1 MKMINALIIAGGI
14 GERTGNKVPK
24 QFLNIFDKPIII
36 YTLEA
41 FQKHKE
47 VDAITVVCLDGWH
60 EFLKTYC
67 QQFGISKLASV
78 VSGGVNGQSS
88 IYNGIMDISTRCQ
101 GDDIVIIHEATRP
114 LVSADIISD
123 SIRICKEFGG
133 AVAAV
138 SCNDAMLHTTSHNI
152 ANKYIPRETLVKAQN
167 PHTYRLEK
175 LLWAHRMAKERKIS
189 DSVATSTLMAEL
201 GEPLH
206 LSQGS
211 EKNFKITTSEDIEI
225 FKAIIL
231 SRPPN
236 EAARNM
242 LL

>member
-1 MKMINALIIAGGI
+1 MINALIIAGGV

-24 QFLNIFDKPIII
+24 QFLNVFDKPIII

-41 FQKHKE
+41 FQRHEE
-47 VDAITVVCLDGWH
+47 VDAITVVCLDGWR

-67 QQFGISKLASV
+67 QQFGISKLVSV
-78 VSGGVNGQSS
+78 VGGGVNGQNS
-88 IYNGIMDISTRCQ
+88 IYNGITEISTRCKD
-101 GDDIVIIHEATRP
+101 DDIVMIHEATRP

-123 SIRICKEFGG
+123 SIRVCKEFGG

-138 SCNDAMLHTTSHNI
+138 PCNDAMFHRGCHNT
-152 ANKYIPRETLVKAQN
+152 ASRYIPRETLVKAQN
-167 PHTYRLEK
+167 PHTFRLGK
-175 LLWAHRMAKERKIS
+175 LLWAHNAAKERMIT

-211 EKNFKITTSEDIEI
+211 EKNFKITTNEDIEI
-225 FKAIIL
+225 FKSII
-231 SRPPN
+231 SGCPQAGAPR
-236 EAARNM
+236 
-242 LL
+242 

>member
-1 MKMINALIIAGGI
+1 MINALIIAGGV

-67 QQFGISKLASV
+67 QQFGISKLVSV
-78 VSGGVNGQSS
+78 VSGGVNGQNS
-88 IYNGIMDISTRCQ
+88 IYNGIVDISTRCK

-114 LVSADIISD
+114 LVSGDIISD
-123 SIRICKEFGG
+123 SIRVCKEFGG

-138 SCNDAMLHTTSHNI
+138 SCNDAMLNMSSYDT

-167 PHTYRLEK
+167 PHTFPLDK
-175 LLWAHRMAKERKIS
+175 LLWAHKLAKERMIT

-206 LSQGS
+206 LSKGS
-211 EKNFKITTSEDIEI
+211 EKNFKITTNEDIEI

-231 SRPPN
+231 SKPQN
-236 EAARNM
+236 EHIRNIFH
-242 LL
+242 